1 MFPFSPLQYVS
12 ATERKINR
20 VEGERGREAVGRR
33 PGERAW
39 LLICPSP
46 WGRGSPGQSRTG
58 EGLRGGPGGQ
68 AHPRRRYVGAA
79 APAGGSGAEGPL
91 RLHPKDPRNPLTGT
105 GRTGYR
111 DGVRPCGEHT
121 CLQPHTQTHSHPHQL
136 CASHTHGRT
145 QVPSPCTPL
154 LRAPSR
160 VWTRSGAEDAGEG
173 FTRMPV
179 HGRAPGGEG
188 CRAVT

>member
-79 APAGGSGAEGPL
+79 APAGGSGADGAPQAAPQGP
-91 RLHPKDPRNPLTGT
+91 PKP
-105 GRTGYR
+105 
-111 DGVRPCGEHT
+111 
-121 CLQPHTQTHSHPHQL
+121 
-136 CASHTHGRT
+136 THGHRAHGLQRWSQAMRGTHLPTATHPNALTPAPAVRVTHART
-145 QVPSPCTPL
+145 DTGPQPVHPSPP
-154 LRAPSR
+154 
-160 VWTRSGAEDAGEG
+160 GAL
-173 FTRMPV
+173 
-179 HGRAPGGEG
+179 PGLDTFRG
-188 CRAVT
+188 